1 MGKIK
6 ILIADDHMVV
16 REGLVTILQS
26 AGDFDIVGQAKDGEE
41 AIHLAKTLLPNVI
54 LLDIQIPKVGGIEAT
69 AQIIHHNP
77 AINIVLF
84 STFDEEDYIFR
95 GIQAGAKGYVLKDSD
110 TDELLSV
117 IRAASRGESLLLPN
131 IATKLTRHL
140 SLPKT
145 ELPLTLTNR
154 ELDVLYLMAR
164 GQTNKEIAQELNI
177 TERTVKTHMASII
190 TKFGVRNRTEVL
202 SHALKKGLVKLS

>member
-1 MGKIK
+1 MDKIR

-26 AGDFDIVGQAKDGEE
+26 EGDFEIVGQAKDGEE
-41 AIHLAKTLLPNVI
+41 AIHLARTLLPDVI
-54 LLDIQIPKVGGIEAT
+54 LLDIQIPKVAGIEAT
-69 AQIIHHNP
+69 AQILQHNP
-77 AINIVLF
+77 TINIVLF

-110 TDELLSV
+110 SDELLNV
-117 IRAASRGESLLLPN
+117 IRAASRGESLLPSN

-145 ELPLTLTNR
+145 ELSLTNR

-164 GQTNKEIAQELNI
+164 GSTNREIADELNI

-202 SHALKKGLVKLS
+202 SHALKRGLVKLD